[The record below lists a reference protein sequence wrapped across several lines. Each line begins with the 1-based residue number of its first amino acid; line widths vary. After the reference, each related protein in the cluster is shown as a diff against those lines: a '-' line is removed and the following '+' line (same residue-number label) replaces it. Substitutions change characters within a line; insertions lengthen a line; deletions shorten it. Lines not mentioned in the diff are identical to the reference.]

1 MKIPIQLSFKLFNE
15 TTTIK
20 TTVEDLHIG
29 QTMDMYKNIMV
40 PLFGEKNY
48 ENTILQIA
56 QRIKEKRNRSLPKKN
71 KTLPKPISIPITHR
85 VIKKEEPLSMKVYKF
100 VEDIFKE

>member
-15 TTTIK
+15 TTSVK

-29 QTMDMYKNIMV
+29 QTMDMYQKVMI
-40 PLFGEKNY
+40 PLFGVESY

-56 QRIKEKRNRSLPKKN
+56 QRIKEKRNNDPFL
-71 KTLPKPISIPITHR
+71 I
-85 VIKKEEPLSMKVYKF
+85 KVYRWLK
-100 VEDIFKE
+100 DIFKE